1 MHLTPNLD
9 QHYREH
15 QRIRSQ
21 SKSWYLWDLK
31 SLTCPKAFKKYWY
44 YKCWCLNFSNRKNI
58 NNDLLRK
65 HCHWFFQLVG
75 IVCREKGN
83 CKVQIISELP
93 LYLVHFILIKM
104 ERLTCFRPQFN
115 LPLDIL
121 RNHPA
126 LWK

>member
-1 MHLTPNLD
+1 M
-9 QHYREH
+9 
-15 QRIRSQ
+15 I
-21 SKSWYLWDLK
+21 
-31 SLTCPKAFKKYWY
+31 Y
-44 YKCWCLNFSNRKNI
+44 YANTAIGFSS
-58 NNDLLRK
+58 
-65 HCHWFFQLVG
+65 CV
-75 IVCREKGN
+75 VCREKGN

-121 RNHPA
+121 GNHPA